1 MSVKNIFEK
10 KSKVFIPYIT
20 AGDPDLNTTRDVI
33 HSLVKAGADIIEF
46 GIPFS
51 DPVADGAVNQRAS
64 ERALKNN
71 VSLDQILDFIGELR
85 KEDILVPIVIFSYYN
100 PILQMGL
107 RNFAKKAS
115 EVKANAVLVVDLPP
129 ESASN
134 YKNILDEYN
143 LETIFLVSPT
153 TSPERIKLIDEMT
166 TGFIY
171 YVARTGVTGVRSDI
185 SESLESEVKEL
196 KKHTIKPVSVG
207 FGVSTPDQAS
217 IISSFADGVIVGSAL
232 VKLIED
238 NIGNSDLSDKV
249 FSFASSLRERI

>member
-1 MSVKNIFEK
+1 MSVRSVFEK

-20 AGDPDLNTTRDVI
+20 AGDPDLKTTKEVI
-33 HSLVKAGADIIEF
+33 KSLVKAGSDIIEF

-51 DPVADGAVNQRAS
+51 DPVADGPVNQRAS

-71 VSLDQILDFIGELR
+71 VSLNDILDFIGELR
-85 KEDILVPIVIFSYYN
+85 QEDILVPIVIFSYYN
-100 PILQMGL
+100 PILQMGIE
-107 RNFAKKAS
+107 NFAKKAS

-134 YKNILDEYN
+134 YKKTLDKYN

-171 YVARTGVTGVRSDI
+171 YVARTGVTGARNDI
-185 SESLESEVKEL
+185 SQSLEAEVNEL
-196 KKHTIKPVSVG
+196 KKHISKPISVG
-207 FGVSTPDQAS
+207 FGISNPEQAS
-217 IISSFADGVIVGSAL
+217 IISKFSDGIIVGSAL

-238 NIGNSDLSDKV
+238 NLSSSDLSEKV
-249 FSFASSLRERI
+249 FSFASSFKI

>member
-1 MSVKNIFEK
+1 MSVRSVFEK

-20 AGDPDLNTTRDVI
+20 AGDPDLNTTKEVI
-33 HSLVKAGADIIEF
+33 KSLVKAGADIIEF

-51 DPVADGAVNQRAS
+51 DPVADGPVNQRAS

-71 VSLDQILDFIGELR
+71 VSLNQILDFIGDLR
-85 KEDILVPIVIFSYYN
+85 REDILVPIVIFSYYN
-100 PILQMGL
+100 PILQMGID
-107 RNFAKKAS
+107 NFAKKAS

-134 YKNILDEYN
+134 YKMILDKYN

-153 TSPERIKLIDEMT
+153 TAPERIKLIDEMT

-171 YVARTGVTGVRSDI
+171 YVARTGVTGARNDI
-185 SESLESEVKEL
+185 SQSLESEVNEL
-196 KKHTIKPVSVG
+196 KKHTSKPIAVG
-207 FGVSTPDQAS
+207 FGISNSEQAS
-217 IISSFADGVIVGSAL
+217 IISKFSDGVIVGSAL

-238 NIGNSDLSDKV
+238 NLESNDLNEKV
-249 FSFASSLRERI
+249 FSFASSFKI

>member
-1 MSVKNIFEK
+1 MSVRSVFEK

-20 AGDPDLNTTRDVI
+20 AGDPDLNTTKEVI
-33 HSLVKAGADIIEF
+33 KSLVKAGADIIEF

-51 DPVADGAVNQRAS
+51 DPVADGPVNQRAS

-71 VSLDQILDFIGELR
+71 VSLNQILDFIGELR

-100 PILQMGL
+100 PILQMGID
-107 RNFAKKAS
+107 NFAKKAS

-134 YKNILDEYN
+134 YKKTLDKYN
-143 LETIFLVSPT
+143 LETIFLVSPIT
-153 TSPERIKLIDEMT
+153 APERIKLIDEMT

-171 YVARTGVTGVRSDI
+171 YVARTGVTGARNDI
-185 SESLESEVKEL
+185 SQSLESEVNEL
-196 KKHTIKPVSVG
+196 KKHTSKPIAVG
-207 FGVSTPDQAS
+207 FGISNSEQAS
-217 IISSFADGVIVGSAL
+217 IISKFSDGVIVGSAL

-238 NIGNSDLSDKV
+238 NLESNDLSEKV
-249 FSFASSLRERI
+249 FSFASSFKI